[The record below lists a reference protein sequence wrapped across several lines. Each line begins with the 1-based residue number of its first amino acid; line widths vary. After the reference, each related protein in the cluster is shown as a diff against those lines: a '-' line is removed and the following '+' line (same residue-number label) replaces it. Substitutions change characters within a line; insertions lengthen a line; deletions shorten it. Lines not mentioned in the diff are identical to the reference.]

1 LAFLGLAI
9 HGSHL
14 RSSDNQFAG
23 NAEST
28 LQGLV
33 IAVSHQAAAM
43 RGKIEASALAMV
55 HHDRNIAGHLSASAQ
70 TISSAVKRVQPH
82 AHTEKHPPRAARP
95 SRIDT
100 ASVPQPSAEAR
111 VPEAV
116 PTFKSLL
123 APDSLAA
130 GIIGLLLYML
140 FAVVLIRKRG
150 GLRAFG
156 DHQAI

>member
-1 LAFLGLAI
+1 
-9 HGSHL
+9 
-14 RSSDNQFAG
+14 
-23 NAEST
+23 
-28 LQGLV
+28 
-33 IAVSHQAAAM
+33 M
-43 RGKIEASALAMV
+43 RGKIEASALAMI
-55 HHDRNIAGHLSASAQ
+55 HHDRNIAGHGSATSARWIPADGRRKLKAIADQ
-70 TISSAVKRVQPH
+70 QAN
-82 AHTEKHPPRAARP
+82 TESGASQPRAAP
-95 SRIDT
+95 AFRIDT

-123 APDSLAA
+123 APDTLAA